1 MRTNMNDSYMILEKE
16 EDENLKIHK
25 KNDIIGEPDISVW
38 AGELKRN
45 IALSEAEA
53 SSLRS
58 RAEVLEARAGTLR
71 QMAKASDA
79 KTKALRDLLK
89 QMETT
94 KQTLGPVA
102 PKKTRQLGGGSTL
115 AALVRE
121 RAKEILKAAGH
132 PLGRTE
138 ILAQLI
144 DDGVVIKGAKPAQ
157 RVGKILWESDEFE
170 YQEKGY
176 WLVGEP
182 IAPGFK
188 REKRYRAPNRR
199 KARGD

>member
-1 MRTNMNDSYMILEKE
+1 MNDSYMILEQE
-16 EDENLKIHK
+16 EDGNLKTHK
-25 KNDIIGEPDISVW
+25 KGNGSGNPDISAW
-38 AGELKRN
+38 AGELRRN
-45 IALSEAEA
+45 IASSEAEA

-58 RAEVLEARAGTLR
+58 RAEVLQARADTLR
-71 QMAKASDA
+71 QMAQASDA

-89 QMETT
+89 QMEATT
-94 KQTLGPVA
+94 QTLGPIA
-102 PKKTRQLGGGSTL
+102 GFKTRQPSSRGSNLTV
-115 AALVRE
+115 LVRE
-121 RAKEILKAAGH
+121 RAKEILRAAGH

-144 DDGVVIKGAKPAQ
+144 DDGVFIKSAKPAQ

-170 YQEKGY
+170 YQDKGY

-188 REKRYRAPNRR
+188 REKRFRAPNR
-199 KARGD
+199 KKSS

>member
-25 KNDIIGEPDISVW
+25 KNDLIGNPDISVW
-38 AGELKRN
+38 AEELKRN

-53 SSLRS
+53 STLRS

-94 KQTLGPVA
+94 NQTLGPVA
-102 PKKTRQLGGGSTL
+102 GKKTRQSGGGSTL
-115 AALVRE
+115 TALVRE

-170 YQEKGY
+170 YQDKGY
-176 WLVGEP
+176 WIVGEP

>member
-1 MRTNMNDSYMILEKE
+1 MRTNMSDSYMILEQE
-16 EDENLKIHK
+16 EDENLKTHK
-25 KNDIIGEPDISVW
+25 KSNASGNPDISAW
-38 AGELKRN
+38 AGELRQN
-45 IALSEAEA
+45 IASSEAEA

-58 RAEVLEARAGTLR
+58 RAEVLQARADTLQ
-71 QMAKASDA
+71 QMAQASDA

-94 KQTLGPVA
+94 TQTLGPVA
-102 PKKTRQLGGGSTL
+102 GNKTRQPVGRGSTL
-115 AALVRE
+115 TALVRE

-144 DDGVVIKGAKPAQ
+144 DDGVLIKGAKPAQ

-170 YQEKGY
+170 YQDKGY

-188 REKRYRAPNRR
+188 REKRFRAPNRKR
-199 KARGD
+199 SS

>member
-1 MRTNMNDSYMILEKE
+1 MRTNMSDSYMILEQE
-16 EDENLKIHK
+16 EDENLKNNK
-25 KNDIIGEPDISVW
+25 KSDIFGDPDISAW
-38 AGELKRN
+38 AGELRQN
-45 IALSEAEA
+45 IASSEAEA

-58 RAEVLEARAGTLR
+58 RADVLQARADTLR

-94 KQTLGPVA
+94 TQTLGPVVGN
-102 PKKTRQLGGGSTL
+102 KTRQLGGGGSTL
-115 AALVRE
+115 TALVRE
-121 RAKEILKAAGH
+121 RAREILKAAGH

-144 DDGVVIKGAKPAQ
+144 DDGILIKGAKPAQ

-170 YQEKGY
+170 YQDKGY

-182 IAPGFK
+182 IAAGYK
-188 REKRYRAPNRR
+188 REKRFRAPNR
-199 KARGD
+199 KKSS

>member
-16 EDENLKIHK
+16 EEENLNIHK
-25 KNDIIGEPDISVW
+25 KNDTLGDPDICAW

-45 IALSEAEA
+45 IASSEAEA

-58 RAEVLEARAGTLR
+58 RAEVLEARADTLR

-79 KTKALRDLLK
+79 KTKALRDLLQ

-94 KQTLGPVA
+94 TKTLGPVA
-102 PKKTRQLGGGSTL
+102 GKKTRQPGGGSTL
-115 AALVRE
+115 TALVRE

-144 DDGVVIKGAKPAQ
+144 DDGILIKGAKPAQ

-170 YQEKGY
+170 YQGKGY

-182 IAPGFK
+182 IAAGYK
-188 REKRYRAPNRR
+188 REKRFRAPNR
-199 KARGD
+199 KKTPDN